1 VASTM
6 GAGVADALAVG
17 DIVNVCVMVAFTVV
31 GMTVVMGTSRFAD
44 RVTVVVV
51 KELVVRT
58 TVTLSEIDGDA
69 ENEFPEDWAETETS
83 KQEARKQ
90 RNIRARIGVCG
101 VVNIIQS
108 KGVTGTSTAPQNC
121 W

>member
-1 VASTM
+1 VASAM
-6 GAGVADALAVG
+6 GAGVAVALAVG
-17 DIVNVCVMVAFTVV
+17 DIVNVCVMVALTTV
-31 GMTVVMGTSRFAD
+31 GMTVVIGTFRFAD

-69 ENEFPEDWAETETS
+69 DDEFPEDWAETETS

-90 RNIRARIGVCG
+90 RNMRARRGIGVRE
-101 VVNIIQS
+101 VINII
-108 KGVTGTSTAPQNC
+108 KGKE
-121 W
+121 